1 MKKTWKF
8 IASTL
13 AACMLCICFA
23 PCEAEAGLSR
33 VVVDSS
39 SFAEEINTAVWNIPE
54 RDVTVQEGE
63 LYFSAESSKYTRLI
77 TKSMVQKT
85 EESNELVSANFTA
98 NLKSMPENG
107 EFIVGFGL
115 PTIESFSGE
124 QGQVE
129 LVFIKNNGIQVAVRC
144 YENAGEPTEVIEPK
158 TTGIRIGSEAKIAVT
173 IGTDKTMII
182 GINGRT
188 VASATLPFD
197 AEGSVGFFQTGECEV
212 AISELIIQSFQYDR
226 PENSNFIETFD
237 GDCYNANVL
246 FSKGSP
252 SAYVPSVMSV
262 EAYEGNDVM
271 LYENSGPAQIG
282 TRQKYSNFELTFDVP
297 YLLRKNIEDENGNV
311 KYEKSMWIG
320 VSIGDDNIEC
330 ENADYSYAAD
340 MIYFD
345 TDSNVKSFASGHAV
359 VASSDKYQFFAE
371 DETRGFSIQV
381 KVVDAHITIGM
392 KWLDEDKFT
401 VIGEY
406 DTVDKLTPLGYVHIW
421 TCGPGNFAIDNIKMT
436 NLDENPNLVET
447 EYKTSKFEVPED
459 FVYEEREMVYRP
471 DAERAENHSNVYF
484 IIPCAVVVALLMV
497 GTTVIITKRR
507 RKENE

>member
-13 AACMLCICFA
+13 VVCMLCMCFS
-23 PCEAEAGLSR
+23 PFEAEAGLSR
-33 VVVDSS
+33 VVVDSTS
-39 SFAEEINTAVWNIPE
+39 YTEELNTAVWNIPE
-54 RDVTVQEGE
+54 KDVTVQDGA

-77 TKSMVQKT
+77 TKSMVQKS
-85 EESNELVSANFTA
+85 EESNELVSVSFNTKFQ
-98 NLKSMPENG
+98 SMPENG
-107 EFIVGFGL
+107 EFILGFGL

-129 LVFIKNNGIQVAVRC
+129 VAFINKNGIQVAVRC
-144 YENAGEPTEVIEPK
+144 FESAGEAINVIEPQSS
-158 TTGIRIGSEAKIAVT
+158 GIRIGNQAKVAITIAN
-173 IGTDKTMII
+173 DKTLTIK
-182 GINGRT
+182 INGRNL
-188 VASATLPFD
+188 ASAVLPLD
-197 AEGSVGFFQTGECEV
+197 AEGSVGFFQTGECE
-212 AISELIIQSFQYDR
+212 AIISDLVISSSRYDR
-226 PENSNFIETFD
+226 PENSNFTESFD
-237 GDCYNANVL
+237 GDSYNSNVL

-262 EAYEGNDVM
+262 ESYEGNDVM

-359 VASSDKYQFFAE
+359 VASSDKYKFFAE

-392 KWLDEDKFT
+392 KWLNEDKFT

-406 DTVDKLTPLGYVHIW
+406 DTADKLTPLGYVHIW
-421 TCGPGNFAIDNIKMT
+421 TCGPGNFAIDNIKMN
-436 NLDENPNLVET
+436 NLDENPKLVDV

-459 FVYEEREMVYRP
+459 FEYVKREMVYRP
-471 DAERAENHSNVYF
+471 GTERTENSFNAYL
-484 IIPCAVVVALLMV
+484 IIPCVAVVALFMI
-497 GTTVIITKRR
+497 GASVIITKRR
-507 RKENE
+507 AKGNE